1 MAERPEPLTPKSRQ
15 APLILIIPE
24 NDETATGSWHI
35 RWEAKRGDCRRV
47 ELGMWEEPHRNTWVN
62 KLNLEIHR
70 ADAPVV
76 IVAHGLGCVTTA
88 WWAEYEQP
96 RYAAPVV
103 GALLVAPPD
112 VERPGRDPRLARFGA
127 CPRKPLPFPSF
138 LVASGNDPHC
148 PFDTAVSLARDW
160 GSRFAF
166 AGDVGHLDAS
176 SNLGE
181 WPLGERL
188 LNRLIAEMTECPD
201 AKGTLPACASASPM
215 RVGRPV
221 ENSTCKGL
229 AEPGQW
235 HTG

>member
-1 MAERPEPLTPKSRQ
+1 MPSFDVIVIGGGTNGLAAAHRLAASGRKVLLLESGPVAGGAAVAQEFAPGFRTPGL
-15 APLILIIPE
+15 AHLANMIDP
-24 NDETATGSWHI
+24 
-35 RWEAKRGDCRRV
+35 RV
-47 ELGMWEEPHRNTWVN
+47 PSGMELGR
-62 KLNLEIHR
+62 
-70 ADAPVV
+70 
-76 IVAHGLGCVTTA
+76 HGLGCVTTA

-138 LVASGNDPHC
+138 LVASGNDPPC

-201 AKGTLPACASASPM
+201 AKGTLPACASAS
-215 RVGRPV
+215 
-221 ENSTCKGL
+221 
-229 AEPGQW
+229 
-235 HTG
+235 